1 MPYLGNVPA
10 EAYSQMSY
18 QDLTGGSGT
27 SFTLDYPVGNENE
40 IEVFVNNVRQEP
52 TVAYTTAGTALTMT
66 GTITAT
72 DDFYVVFQGKAQQ
85 TINPG
90 TNSIITSMI
99 QSSAVTDAKIAGMAA
114 SKLTGA
120 LPAID
125 GSALTN
131 LPHGMVKIYD
141 AALSTGVSFQQLD
154 NLFTDTYD
162 NYHMN
167 LSVSL
172 AADGYFYFRFTDSS
186 DSEIGS
192 GSGEYGYANME
203 IDSASTF
210 SGNTSSAAYP
220 IRNGVTVTG
229 GAGNESVAISADII
243 GVRQSTTPASIHGHA
258 TNFNANGTH
267 EAYTFVVGLRPDYFQ
282 VVNGLTLTASQNFD
296 GGRISIFGY
305 KTS

>member
-114 SKLTGA
+114 
-120 LPAID
+120 
-125 GSALTN
+125 
-131 LPHGMVKIYD
+131 
-141 AALSTGVSFQQLD
+141 
-154 NLFTDTYD
+154 
-162 NYHMN
+162 
-167 LSVSL
+167 
-172 AADGYFYFRFTDSS
+172 
-186 DSEIGS
+186 
-192 GSGEYGYANME
+192 
-203 IDSASTF
+203 
-210 SGNTSSAAYP
+210 
-220 IRNGVTVTG
+220 
-229 GAGNESVAISADII
+229 
-243 GVRQSTTPASIHGHA
+243 
-258 TNFNANGTH
+258 
-267 EAYTFVVGLRPDYFQ
+267 
-282 VVNGLTLTASQNFD
+282 
-296 GGRISIFGY
+296 
-305 KTS
+305 